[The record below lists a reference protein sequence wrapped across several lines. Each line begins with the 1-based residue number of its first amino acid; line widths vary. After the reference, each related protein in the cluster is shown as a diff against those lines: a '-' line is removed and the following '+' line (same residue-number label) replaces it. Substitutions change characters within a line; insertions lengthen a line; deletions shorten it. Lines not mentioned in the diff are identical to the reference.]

1 MKQTQTY
8 KTYWSRIG
16 FYLLGCLVL
25 ALGII
30 MNTKAGLGV
39 SPIISVP
46 YSISTIWNG
55 NLGNITMVVYVLFI
69 LVQMLLHWRLDRR
82 KKAKGEAVVRPLPRV
97 LLTDVLQ
104 LLVSVVFTRL
114 LNLFGAFLPDLTKDC
129 AGSFWGTLAGRI
141 LFLLIAIVLTG
152 CGAALSLDMRLVPNP
167 ADGMVQTLA
176 DLFGKSVGLTKNAF
190 DLVNVAFTTTLSLV
204 VTGHLV
210 GIGLGTV
217 LSMIGVGRVIAVF
230 NHFFFHKTAR
240 LAGLQLS
247 FGGSAAK

>member
-1 MKQTQTY
+1 MKQMQTY
-8 KTYWSRIG
+8 KTYFSRIG

-46 YSISTIWNG
+46 YSISQIWNL
-55 NLGNITMVVYVLFI
+55 NLGNITMAVYILFI

-82 KKAKGEAVVRPLPRV
+82 KKARGEQVVCPLPRV

-114 LNLFGAFLPDLTKDC
+114 LNLFSAFLPDLATDC
-129 AGSFWGTLAGRI
+129 AGSFWGTVAGRI
-141 LFLLIAIVLTG
+141 VFLLAAIVLTG

-176 DLFGKSVGLTKNAF
+176 DLFGKSVGLTKNTF
-190 DLVNVAFTTTLSLV
+190 DLVNVAFTITLSLA

-210 GIGLGTV
+210 GIGLGTILCV
-217 LSMIGVGRVIAVF
+217 IGVGRVIAGF

-247 FGGSAAK
+247 FGGSPAK

>member
-8 KTYWSRIG
+8 KMYCSRIG

-46 YSISTIWNG
+46 YSISQIWNL
-55 NLGNITMVVYVLFI
+55 NLGDITMIVYVLFI
-69 LVQMLLHWRLDRR
+69 LFQMLLHWQLDRR
-82 KKAKGEAVVRPLPRV
+82 KKARGEPIVRPLPRV

-104 LLVSVVFTRL
+104 LLVSAVFTRL
-114 LNLFGAFLPDLTKDC
+114 LNLFSAFLPDLTKDC

-141 LFLLIAIVLTG
+141 LFLLLAIILTG

-167 ADGMVQTLA
+167 ADGMVQSLS
-176 DLFGKSVGLTKNAF
+176 DLFGKSMGLTKNTF
-190 DLVNVAFTTTLSLV
+190 DLVNVAFTMTLSLV